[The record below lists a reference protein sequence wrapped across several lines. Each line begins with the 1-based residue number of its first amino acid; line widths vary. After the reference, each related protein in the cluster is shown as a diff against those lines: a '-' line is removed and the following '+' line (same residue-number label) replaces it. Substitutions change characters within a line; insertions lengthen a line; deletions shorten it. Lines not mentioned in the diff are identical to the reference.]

1 MFTYLFFM
9 TPQELYQE
17 TKSIL
22 DADIQKAQQ
31 IQNIIQT
38 NQQELNQLTTKII
51 GNQKLVEGLKTID
64 GVNE

>member
-1 MFTYLFFM
+1 M
-9 TPQELYQE
+9 TPQELFEE

-22 DADIQKAQQ
+22 DSDIQQAQQ
-31 IQNIIQT
+31 IQNVIQT

-51 GNQKLVEGLKTID
+51 GNQKLVEGLKKVD